1 MIDRAHVGFVT
12 EPSEAVVDAWRVK
25 LFCQAI
31 GEDDPV
37 HWDPLAA
44 RDRGLPGCPVPPTF
58 LKALEGEHF
67 SSASILLLLQ
77 VPVSRVLHAE
87 QSFDYAAPLYVG
99 DRVSISRR
107 ISDIQDK
114 KGGALTFVLVDTD
127 YQVAGRAVAQ
137 SRQSILVRNPR
148 ETA

>member
-1 MIDRAHVGFVT
+1 MIDRRHVGFVT
-12 EPSEAVVDAWRVK
+12 EPSEAVVDGWRVK

-67 SSASILLLLQ
+67 SSASILMLLQ
-77 VPVSRVLHAE
+77 VPVRRVLHAE
-87 QSFDYAAPLYVG
+87 QSFEYAAPLYVG
-99 DRVSISRR
+99 DRVRMRR
-107 ISDIQDK
+107 RVSDIQDK
-114 KGGALTFVLVDTD
+114 KGGALTFVFVDTD
-127 YQVAGRAVAQ
+127 YEVAGQPVAS
-137 SRQSILVRNPR
+137 SRQSILVRNPP
-148 ETA
+148 EAA